1 MDQNDQPQ
9 ATQAPAPSSQPA
21 AATRAVFSAFA
32 HHGRPLRGLMST
44 PKSPS
49 FQGRFGRMFRSLPA
63 ATYGTT
69 EAESRL
75 ALMTLGDAM
84 TSDFDAPKDGFDAE
98 ESGIPALYTY
108 FGQFIDHDIT
118 FDPMT
123 TLIRHSDPDALT
135 DFRTPALDLDNVYG
149 RGPSDQPYMY
159 DSSGVKFLLGDEL
172 DNGAPDLPRNSADP
186 ARALIGDPR
195 NDENSIVSQ
204 FQALMLRFH
213 NRVVDDNA
221 GLDFPSLQK
230 IVRWHYQ
237 WVVVNDFLP
246 RIISSEVLD
255 ALKTSGKYDQNKLK
269 FYHWKNEPFMPVEFS
284 VAAYRLGHSMIRP
297 GYRLNDDDTTLRPIF
312 PIPGTVKDA
321 PPGGI
326 SPGLAGFQAMA
337 KNCGIDW
344 GRFIDTDTPRAYGDD
359 PDKVTPPT
367 TDMKKRLQ
375 FAYRIDTSVVT
386 PLSVL
391 PASVVS
397 DKPPSL
403 AQRNLLRGFELGLPT
418 GQSVAKAMGVKPLTD
433 DEIIIGKAVDDPQEG
448 DVLGP
453 LSELTQL
460 SAFWGKCPLWTYI
473 LAEAARTQTPVSIPV
488 TPATTI
494 TTPQLGTVGG
504 RIVAEVFLGMLFG
517 DNDSFLSADP
527 EWIPTIGQAAGQFAL
542 RDLVAY
548 ALGS

>member
-1 MDQNDQPQ
+1 MSKSERITSEP
-9 ATQAPAPSSQPA
+9 ALAPASRYPE
-21 AATRAVFSAFA
+21 TMRAVFAAFA
-32 HHGRPLRGLMST
+32 HHGKPLRGLMST
-44 PKSPS
+44 LKSPS

-69 EAESRL
+69 DAESRL

-84 TSDFDAPKDGFDAE
+84 TSGFDAPKDGFDGE

-123 TLIRHSDPDALT
+123 TLIQHNDPDALT

-159 DSSGVKFLLGDEL
+159 DNGGPKFLLGDSL
-172 DNGAPDLPRNSADP
+172 DNDALDLPRNNANP

-213 NRVVDDNA
+213 NRIVDDNPT
-221 GLDFPSLQK
+221 LDFSELQR
-230 IVRWHYQ
+230 ITRWHYQ
-237 WVVVNDFLP
+237 WVVVNDFLH
-246 RIISSEVLD
+246 RIVAPSVLD
-255 ALKTSGKYDQNKLK
+255 ALKTNGKYDQKKLE

-297 GYRLNDDDTTLRPIF
+297 GYRLNDDDTTLLPIF
-312 PIPGTVKDA
+312 PVPAGFPGA
-321 PPGGI
+321 PAGGI
-326 SPGLAGFQAMA
+326 SPGLTGFQAMA
-337 KNCGIDW
+337 KNRGIDW
-344 GRFIDTDTPRAYGDD
+344 GRFIDIGNPRAYGGD
-359 PDKVTPPT
+359 PDQVNPPT
-367 TDMKKRLQ
+367 ADMKNRLQ
-375 FAYRIDTSVVT
+375 FAYRIDTSVVA

-391 PASVVS
+391 PAAVAS

-418 GQSVAKAMGVKPLTD
+418 GQSVAKAMGVKPLKD
-433 DEIIIGKAVDDPQEG
+433 DQIIIGKAVNAPGEG

-453 LSELTQL
+453 ISTLPQL

-473 LAEAARTQTPVSIPV
+473 LAEAAATKTSVSIPV

-494 TTPQLGTVGG
+494 STPQLGDVGG

-527 EWIPTIGQAAGQFAL
+527 DWIPTIGQAKTQFAL
-542 RDLVAY
+542 RDIVAY
-548 ALGS
+548 GLGM